1 MKSMTSTPRRISS
14 SSVRAPRLRVA
25 PGIRVGLGSGR
36 SSWCRPRASAE
47 DVTKKGA
54 TPFIDAIAQFVS
66 NSPINEGKKWFA
78 KQQAGDYDENR
89 VRQKLEDFIAE
100 NDIAMFSFPS

>member
-1 MKSMTSTPRRISS
+1 MTSTTRRISSSS
-14 SSVRAPRLRVA
+14 SSVRAPRLSRG
-25 PGIRVGLGSGR
+25 GIRVGGR

>member
-1 MKSMTSTPRRISS
+1 MTSTTRRLSSS
-14 SSVRAPRLRVA
+14 SSVRAPRLSRG
-25 PGIRVGLGSGR
+25 GIRVGLGSGR

-78 KQQAGDYDENR
+78 KQQAGDYDETR

>member
-1 MKSMTSTPRRISS
+1 MTSTTRRLSSS
-14 SSVRAPRLRVA
+14 SSVRAPRLNRG
-25 PGIRVGLGSGR
+25 GIRVGLGSGR

-78 KQQAGDYDENR
+78 KQQAGDYDETR

-100 NDIAMFSFPS
+100 NDIAMFPVPS